1 MTPAAMKESKGDA
14 HELRRR
20 ENFQVRDDDEKTNT
34 TLPEGSLFKRYQF
47 FTPAIFAGYLALFFL
62 LSVLYVAFTALS
74 SLQVSYGAFE
84 KEMGPSA
91 AKKQQQQ

>member
-20 ENFQVRDDDEKTNT
+20 ENFDDDEKKTNT

-84 KEMGPSA
+84 NEMGPSA
-91 AKKQQQQ
+91 AKKQKQQQ